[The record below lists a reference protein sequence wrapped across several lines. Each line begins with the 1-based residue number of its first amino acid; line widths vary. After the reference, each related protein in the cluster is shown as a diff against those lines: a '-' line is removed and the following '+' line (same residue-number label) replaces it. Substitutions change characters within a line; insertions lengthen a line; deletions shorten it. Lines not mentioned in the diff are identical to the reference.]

1 MSYFEL
7 LQESPGL
14 FFVAILVSLIVTVL
28 VYGAFPIIFAKARKT
43 PITKKKYKCL
53 CFGINFIGMV
63 FFVALNG
70 ASSGGPY
77 LLWTWVFS
85 SYGSKI
91 LETQGLLLDG
101 NQPTQEP
108 VEQNQKIYFC
118 RKCGTGL
125 SHDSRFCRKCGTNVI
140 VEEKKEND
148 YDNS

>member
-28 VYGAFPIIFAKARKT
+28 VYGAFPIIFAKVRKAS
-43 PITKKKYKCL
+43 ITKKKYKCL

-70 ASSGGPY
+70 VSSGGPY
-77 LLWTWVFS
+77 LLWTWFFS

-91 LETQGLLLDG
+91 LETQGLLLEE

-108 VEQNQKIYFC
+108 VEQNQKICFC
-118 RKCGTGL
+118 RQCGTGL
-125 SHDSRFCRKCGTNVI
+125 SHGSRFCRKCGTKVI
-140 VEEKKEND
+140 DEEKKEID
-148 YDNS
+148 YDNN